1 MQKLDMQS
9 KDRVQD
15 NIQKIRTLFP
25 SAVKEVKRGGK
36 VSLAVDFDVLRQEMS
51 SSLIEGNEERYQFTW
66 PDKRKAILLANTP
79 INATLRPAVKESENF
94 DTTQNLYIEGDNLEV
109 LKLLQETYLGRVKVI
124 YIDPPYNTGKDFV
137 YKDNFT
143 QDAEQYKAG
152 SGQYDEEG
160 NRLVQNVESNGR
172 FHTDWLNMIYPRLKI
187 ARDLLSD
194 DGVIFISCDDN
205 EQANLI
211 KICDEIFG
219 RDNLVATLIWK
230 KKAGGANDSDD
241 IAVEHEYVICY
252 SKAENSIGKI
262 PLGDERIKEYKY
274 SDDKEETHGKYMI
287 KNLNDKS
294 LQDSKG
300 LHYDITCPDG
310 TVLLGSENQWKCNQQ
325 TFYDRLHDD
334 RIVFI
339 KKSNGEWTC
348 NYKIYLNEEKG
359 KLRYD
364 EKGNIIKKGRNLS
377 SIIDNVMNRN
387 GNDEIKELFNSY
399 VFSYPKPSLLIKQLL
414 QCGTKKDSIVL
425 DFFSGTATTAHA
437 VMQLNAE
444 DGGKR
449 RFIMVQLPESLDEAL
464 KTAGKANKTLEA
476 AISFLDSIGK
486 PHTICEIGK
495 ERIRRA
501 GKKIKERLREAG
513 PSDRKNKKAINNGA
527 IMAADAFWENDPDY
541 VKEANKMADNL
552 DTGFRVLKLDSSNM
566 KDVYYSA
573 DEYKQVSLLDYADN
587 IKEDRTSLDL
597 LFQVML
603 QLGHSL
609 SAKIEEKM
617 IANKQVFVVDDDD
630 IIACFAADVDEEV
643 ITEIAKMHPLY
654 AVFRDSSMQSDSAR
668 VNFEQIFAVYSPATD
683 RRVI

>member
-79 INATLRPAVKESENF
+79 INATLRPAVEESENF

-109 LKLLQETYLGRVKVI
+109 LKLLQETYLGGVKVI
-124 YIDPPYNTGKDFV
+124 YIDPPYNTGNDFV
-137 YKDNFT
+137 YRDDFA

-160 NRLVQNVESNGR
+160 NRLVENVESNGR

-187 ARDLLSD
+187 AKDLLTD
-194 DGVIFISCDDN
+194 DGIIFISIDDK
-205 EQANLI
+205 EVANLI

-219 RDNLVATLIWK
+219 EKKRAGIIHRRKNRKPHNAGNTMSLSYEFIVAYYKDKTFKLSQDYAPMKSDEKGEYTTYPIIKSDK
-230 KKAGGANDSDD
+230 KRRTYVIKAGTRCDCPVIEAKIYKSGRNKNLE
-241 IAVEHEYVICY
+241 VEYLDKSQVL
-252 SKAENSIGKI
+252 AGKI
-262 PLGDERIKEYKY
+262 ISDGRVTARFCLTDENGKFSEAMKQGNIFINVHGIPKEKRYRT
-274 SDDKEETHGKYMI
+274 EE
-287 KNLNDKS
+287 
-294 LQDSKG
+294 DSKIDN
-300 LHYDITCPDG
+300 HHWDI
-310 TVLLGSENQWKCNQQ
+310 
-325 TFYDRLHDD
+325 
-334 RIVFI
+334 
-339 KKSNGEWTC
+339 
-348 NYKIYLNEEKG
+348 EKG
-359 KLRYD
+359 KNEDAD
-364 EKGNIIKKGRNLS
+364 E
-377 SIIDNVMNRN
+377 
-387 GNDEIKELFNSY
+387 EIKELFGIEGINAL
-399 VFSYPKPSLLIKQLL
+399 FEYPKPVALIEKIL
-414 QCGTKKDSIVL
+414 TSIKDSDCICL
-425 DFFSGTATTAHA
+425 DFFSGSATTAHA
-437 VMQLNAE
+437 VMEQNAI

-449 RFIMVQLPESLDEAL
+449 KFILVQLPEINELSEEAY
-464 KTAGKANKTLEA
+464 KAGYKN
-476 AISFLDSIGK
+476 
-486 PHTICEIGK
+486 ICEIGK

-501 GKKIKERLREAG
+501 GKKIKEESPLTTQH
-513 PSDRKNKKAINNGA
+513 
-527 IMAADAFWENDPDY
+527 
-541 VKEANKMADNL
+541 L

-668 VNFEQIFAVYSPATD
+668 VNFEQIFAAYSPATD

>member
-1 MQKLDMQS
+1 MD
-9 KDRVQD
+9 
-15 NIQKIRTLFP
+15 I
-25 SAVKEVKRGGK
+25 
-36 VSLAVDFDVLRQEMS
+36 
-51 SSLIEGNEERYQFTW
+51 
-66 PDKRKAILLANTP
+66 
-79 INATLRPAVKESENF
+79 
-94 DTTQNLYIEGDNLEV
+94 
-109 LKLLQETYLGRVKVI
+109 I

-205 EQANLI
+205 EQANLK
-211 KICDEIFG
+211 KICDEVFG
-219 RDNLVATLIWK
+219 ESNYLATLVRKTKTTSNNGNQFAPSHEYIIVCAKSLDNLNVF
-230 KKAGGANDSDD
+230 NDPEAQED
-241 IAVEHEYVICY
+241 EEYVKLFRYEDDKGKYNIIGLYQPALKHGGSTYPIQCPDGSY
-252 SKAENSIGKI
+252 VITPDNKPWRWNEQTYLKNKAENRVVFKETKTSPLLSLDGKKAKWNIYTKLYLFERLESGMRPITFIDKYPNSEASKELIKMEI
-262 PLGDERIKEYKY
+262 PFDFSKPRRLIQYLIKICVA
-274 SDDKEETHGKYMI
+274 GK
-287 KNLNDKS
+287 N
-294 LQDSKG
+294 
-300 LHYDITCPDG
+300 
-310 TVLLGSENQWKCNQQ
+310 
-325 TFYDRLHDD
+325 
-334 RIVFI
+334 
-339 KKSNGEWTC
+339 
-348 NYKIYLNEEKG
+348 
-359 KLRYD
+359 
-364 EKGNIIKKGRNLS
+364 
-377 SIIDNVMNRN
+377 SII
-387 GNDEIKELFNSY
+387 
-399 VFSYPKPSLLIKQLL
+399 
-414 QCGTKKDSIVL
+414 L
-425 DFFSGTATTAHA
+425 DFFSGSATTAHA

-444 DGGKR
+444 DGGNRK
-449 RFIMVQLPESLDEAL
+449 FIMVQLPEPCDEQSEAY
-464 KTAGKANKTLEA
+464 KAGYKN
-476 AISFLDSIGK
+476 
-486 PHTICEIGK
+486 ICEIGK

-501 GKKIKERLREAG
+501 GKKIKEESPLTTQH
-513 PSDRKNKKAINNGA
+513 
-527 IMAADAFWENDPDY
+527 
-541 VKEANKMADNL
+541 L

-668 VNFEQIFAVYSPATD
+668 VNFEQIFAAYSPATD

>member
-79 INATLRPAVKESENF
+79 INATLRPAVEESENF

-194 DGVIFISCDDN
+194 DGVIFISIDDN
-205 EQANLI
+205 EQANL
-211 KICDEIFG
+211 KKVCDEIFG
-219 RDNLVATLIWK
+219 EDNFVVEFVWKCRNSLQHDEPLVSKQTERILLYTKDKTLWSSEKGRAFNRIRKPFDATEYKNPDNDPRGPWLSSGKTRNDGRASYTVVSPAGIAFTKPWVPSPEEFERWEKEGLIWWGK
-230 KKAGGANDSDD
+230 DGK
-241 IAVEHEYVICY
+241 
-252 SKAENSIGKI
+252 SI
-262 PLGDERIKEYKY
+262 PR
-274 SDDKEETHGKYMI
+274 
-287 KNLNDKS
+287 
-294 LQDSKG
+294 
-300 LHYDITCPDG
+300 
-310 TVLLGSENQWKCNQQ
+310 
-325 TFYDRLHDD
+325 
-334 RIVFI
+334 
-339 KKSNGEWTC
+339 KKSFL
-348 NYKIYLNEEKG
+348 K
-359 KLRYD
+359 D
-364 EKGNIIKKGRNLS
+364 FKGNAISDILFDEYTDEVIGENNLKRTKRWEIGTTESGTKGEK
-377 SIIDNVMNRN
+377 V
-387 GNDEIKELFNSY
+387 LFDGKAP
-399 VFSYPKPSLLIKQLL
+399 FDYPKPWTLIKYFV
-414 QCGTKKDSIVL
+414 TIATDKDSIVL
-425 DFFSGTATTAHA
+425 DFFSGSATTAHA

-444 DGGKR
+444 DGGNRK
-449 RFIMVQLPESLDEAL
+449 FIMVQLPEPCDEQSEAY
-464 KTAGKANKTLEA
+464 KAGYKN
-476 AISFLDSIGK
+476 
-486 PHTICEIGK
+486 ICEIGK

-501 GKKIKERLREAG
+501 GKKIKEESPLTTQH
-513 PSDRKNKKAINNGA
+513 
-527 IMAADAFWENDPDY
+527 
-541 VKEANKMADNL
+541 L

-630 IIACFAADVDEEV
+630 IIACFAADIDEEV

-668 VNFEQIFAVYSPATD
+668 VNFEQIFAAYPPATD

>member
-79 INATLRPAVKESENF
+79 INATLRPAVEESENF

-205 EQANLI
+205 EQANL
-211 KICDEIFG
+211 KKVCDEIFG
-219 RDNLVATLIWK
+219 ATSYVNNFIWLNNLKGRQISDFGAVQTYENILCYAKNVDNIGVFSLLFSYLKQLMPDAYKSDEYDELKDELGTFVIKNELYNTNSAFNEVTRPNLVFNILYNDKTKDIKCQDVNDLTCPQGYTLFTPHI
-230 KKAGGANDSDD
+230 N
-241 IAVEHEYVICY
+241 
-252 SKAENSIGKI
+252 
-262 PLGDERIKEYKY
+262 GDGVHSFHAWRWSRNKVLEESYDLYFDIKEKKIYTKIRTKTTNVK
-274 SDDKEETHGKYMI
+274 DIITNIGNGNKEVA
-287 KNLNDKS
+287 S
-294 LQDSKG
+294 
-300 LHYDITCPDG
+300 
-310 TVLLGSENQWKCNQQ
+310 LLGK
-325 TFYDRLHDD
+325 
-334 RIVFI
+334 
-339 KKSNGEWTC
+339 
-348 NYKIYLNEEKG
+348 
-359 KLRYD
+359 
-364 EKGNIIKKGRNLS
+364 NI
-377 SIIDNVMNRN
+377 
-387 GNDEIKELFNSY
+387 
-399 VFSYPKPSLLIKQLL
+399 FSYPKSTALLKLLISVMP
-414 QCGTKKDSIVL
+414 QCHTVL
-425 DFFSGTATTAHA
+425 DFFSGSATTAHA

-444 DGGKR
+444 DGGNRK
-449 RFIMVQLPESLDEAL
+449 FIMVQVPEKCDEKSEAY
-464 KTAGKANKTLEA
+464 KAGYKN
-476 AISFLDSIGK
+476 
-486 PHTICEIGK
+486 ICEIGK

-501 GKKIKERLREAG
+501 GKKIKEESPLTTQ
-513 PSDRKNKKAINNGA
+513 D
-527 IMAADAFWENDPDY
+527 
-541 VKEANKMADNL
+541 L

-668 VNFEQIFAVYSPATD
+668 VNFEQIFAAYSPATD